1 MRKAS
6 SSGETASPAGSRGGM
21 SSVPA
26 TPWGPE
32 GSTSLRS
39 PSSTISALAS
49 SSSSCSWKINSSWWA
64 SSCCILQYLR
74 MFSYLVMAHSIVVRE
89 VCKEFNL
96 CSSSLP
102 DAPSVTICMASDVA
116 SNSTHR
122 SVLRLLHF
130 PREVA
135 ALACFVSTCLWFSL
149 RTWVTTS
156 SNRSS
161 QAVPGLRK

>member
-1 MRKAS
+1 MRRAS

-21 SSVPA
+21 SSVSA

-32 GSTSLRS
+32 GSASLRS
-39 PSSTISALAS
+39 PSSTISALVT
-49 SSSSCSWKINSSWWA
+49 SSSSCLWKISSWQA
-64 SSCCILQYLR
+64 SSSYIWQSSM
-74 MFSYLVMAHSIVVRE
+74 MFSYLMMVHSIAVRE

-102 DAPSVTICMASDVA
+102 DAAPVTTCMASDMA
-116 SNSTHR
+116 SNSTRR
-122 SVLRLLHF
+122 SVRRLLHF
-130 PREVA
+130 PREVTT
-135 ALACFVSTCLWFSL
+135 LVHFFSMCLWFSL